1 MITKTKVLKFGKES
15 WKKPVVYQLAKNFNI
30 SFSILKAKVL
40 PRQEGIMILELSGT
54 KEEYEKGMEYL
65 EKSGVWVGSIEQEI
79 LYDENIC
86 TMCGACTGF
95 CPSNALHI
103 KDRETM
109 EIAFKHEECIG
120 CELCLVACPSRALS
134 QAEDIAI

>member
-15 WKKPVVYQLAKNFNI
+15 WKKPVVYQLAKEFNI

-40 PRQEGIMILELSGT
+40 PRQEGVMILELSGT
-54 KEEYEKGMEYL
+54 KDEFERGMEYL
-65 EKSGVWVGSIEQEI
+65 ETSGVWVGSIEQEI
-79 LYDENIC
+79 LYDETVC
-86 TMCGACTGF
+86 TNCGACTGF
-95 CPSNALHI
+95 CPSNALYI

-109 EIAFKHEECIG
+109 EIAFNHEECIG